1 MTIDSTKRSSCAAL
15 SHEIGGLC
23 EITSEVIKYSRANGA
38 TAAECVISEGI
49 GQTVKVRCGD
59 VETIKHNHNKRI
71 GITVYLNFRR
81 GHASTSDF
89 SLSAVR
95 ATVDAAISI
104 ARSTARDQ
112 CAALPDELMLAR
124 EIPDLDLFH
133 PWDLS
138 IKEAIDIANTCES
151 AAFSVDNG
159 INNSEGASVSVQH
172 SHGVFGNSLG
182 FLAGYPRSL
191 HWINCAVIAG
201 SGVTMQR
208 DAWHSSAR
216 RAADLDSP
224 ALVGR
229 IAGRRAMSRL
239 GAKRIPTMQAPVIFE
254 APVAASLLS
263 HFVTAASGGN
273 LYRKASFLLDT
284 LGREIFSP
292 LVNIGENP
300 HLLRGLASGP
310 YDGEGVGTRQRCV
323 VQDGVLQ
330 GYFLSSYSA
339 RKLGLK
345 TTGNSGHSFN
355 LSLRPT
361 TGDLSSLIRQM
372 RRGLVVTE
380 LMGHGINLVNGDY
393 SRGAAGYWVENGE
406 IAHPVQEVTIA
417 GNLKDIFRS
426 ILAVGSDVL
435 YRGSN
440 HCGSILVEKMSIG
453 GK

>member
-1 MTIDSTKRSSCAAL
+1 MTLDSTMRSSCAAL

-23 EITSEVIKYSRANGA
+23 EITSEVIKYSRAKGA
-38 TAAECVISEGI
+38 TAAECGISEGI

-71 GITVYLNFRR
+71 GITVYFNYRR

-104 ARSTARDQ
+104 ARSTAQDQ
-112 CAALPDELMLAR
+112 CAALPDEVMLAR

-138 IKEAIDIANTCES
+138 IKEAINIAKTCES
-151 AAFSVDNG
+151 AAFSVANE

-254 APVAASLLS
+254 APVASSLLS

-300 HLLRGLASGP
+300 RLLRGLASGP

-323 VQDGVLQ
+323 VQDGVLH

-435 YRGSN
+435 CRGSN